1 METSGN
7 NQQQFT
13 CASVNKGIRLRNFYY
28 CTFQD
33 LFDATFRYKDPLDI
47 FKCVHVGCLN
57 AIYMRKHA
65 NLKSQI
71 PSVRGALQTCCVCVG
86 WKFA

>member
-13 CASVNKGIRLRNFYY
+13 CASVTKGIRLRNYNS
-28 CTFQD
+28 CTSQD

-47 FKCVHVGCLN
+47 FKCVYVGCL
-57 AIYMRKHA
+57 
-65 NLKSQI
+65 
-71 PSVRGALQTCCVCVG
+71 
-86 WKFA
+86 